1 MACTSLVT
9 IRGTGKKNTV
19 FYLSKRV
26 KNLNPIS
33 KSVFF
38 TSKLQNFKTQK
49 LKKTPFFANF
59 LGEEGREEG
68 VGVTIIVIGGL
79 ATIV

>member
-1 MACTSLVT
+1 MQFYVELA
-9 IRGTGKKNTV
+9 V

-38 TSKLQNFKTQK
+38 YFKTSKLQNSKTQ
-49 LKKTPFFANF
+49 KTPFFANF